1 MQFKVGDRVKFTRK
15 ASGWDSTHTPFYGG
29 KYGKILGT
37 VIKDYTGKFKFK
49 YKGDDSY
56 IKLKI
61 HWDNGN
67 ENGYPI
73 GFLKDFEVVDGEQLR
88 LF

>member
-15 ASGWDSTHTPFYGG
+15 VHDGDSIYTPFYGG
-29 KYGKILGT
+29 RHGKILGT
-37 VIKDYTGKFKFK
+37 VIKDYTGKFKFR
-49 YKGDDSY
+49 YKDNNPRT
-56 IKLKI
+56 KLKI

-73 GFLKDFEVVDGEQLR
+73 SYLKDFKKVSEQLR